1 MVDKRIYLSTNY
13 IFGTFFGRNW
23 ENSPYLSST
32 ETEIERFGEFQKL
45 RFFLCI
51 GGTLF
56 RWTHG
61 VLRVLI
67 LEWVSISA
75 MVKMFKKSNLY
86 SKEGLKMQDMH
97 QQKCKT
103 MWLPTKDNFQVH
115 QNGDVWHFFPAET
128 RTITMSKTYP
138 SQEVGHM
145 SRLCGAL

>member
-75 MVKMFKKSNLY
+75 MVKAWKKNNLY

-97 QQKCKT
+97 QKNAKRYCMAPNKRS
-103 MWLPTKDNFQVH
+103 
-115 QNGDVWHFFPAET
+115 FPSA
-128 RTITMSKTYP
+128 SKWRCLADRK
-138 SQEVGHM
+138 SVV
-145 SRLCGAL
+145 

>member
-75 MVKMFKKSNLY
+75 MVKMLEKK
-86 SKEGLKMQDMH
+86 Q
-97 QQKCKT
+97 
-103 MWLPTKDNFQVH
+103 F
-115 QNGDVWHFFPAET
+115 
-128 RTITMSKTYP
+128 I
-138 SQEVGHM
+138 
-145 SRLCGAL
+145 

>member
-23 ENSPYLSST
+23 ENSLYLSST

-75 MVKMFKKSNLY
+75 MVKMLEKNNLY

-97 QQKCKT
+97 QKNAKRYGSQQK
-103 MWLPTKDNFQVH
+103 
-115 QNGDVWHFFPAET
+115 
-128 RTITMSKTYP
+128 IISKCIKMEMFGTFCP
-138 SQEVGHM
+138 PKREP
-145 SRLCGAL
+145 

>member
-75 MVKMFKKSNLY
+75 MVKML
-86 SKEGLKMQDMH
+86 E
-97 QQKCKT
+97 KT
-103 MWLPTKDNFQVH
+103 IYIVRR
-115 QNGDVWHFFPAET
+115 G
-128 RTITMSKTYP
+128 
-138 SQEVGHM
+138 
-145 SRLCGAL
+145 